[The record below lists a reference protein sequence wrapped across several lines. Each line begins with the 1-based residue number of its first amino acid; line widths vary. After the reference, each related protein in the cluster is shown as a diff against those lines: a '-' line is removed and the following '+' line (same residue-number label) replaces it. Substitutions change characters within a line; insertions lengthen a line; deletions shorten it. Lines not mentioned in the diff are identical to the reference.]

1 MLFPLYI
8 VHVGGYWLAA
18 LFVAM
23 RERSRAEGRT
33 QRDQLTLI
41 GGGMLTT
48 GTVALIANVLLPYGF
63 GDFRWCDAGA
73 LSTLLFLLAIA
84 YATLWRRLFD
94 LRILVRRALVYGLLL
109 AFVLGGYSSAVF
121 VVSQYLTTG
130 SGIGT
135 QFAVLLIAF
144 SFDPLRRW
152 LEKETDRLLFG
163 ARDGDEEKATPGRK
177 RRRQSPHAGLGVS
190 VVASLNQIS

>member
-1 MLFPLYI
+1 M
-8 VHVGGYWLAA
+8 
-18 LFVAM
+18 
-23 RERSRAEGRT
+23 
-33 QRDQLTLI
+33 
-41 GGGMLTT
+41 
-48 GTVALIANVLLPYGF
+48 
-63 GDFRWCDAGA
+63 
-73 LSTLLFLLAIA
+73 
-84 YATLWRRLFD
+84 
-94 LRILVRRALVYGLLL
+94 VYGLLL

-163 ARDGDEEKATPGRK
+163 DARGR
-177 RRRQSPHAGLGVS
+177 G
-190 VVASLNQIS
+190 